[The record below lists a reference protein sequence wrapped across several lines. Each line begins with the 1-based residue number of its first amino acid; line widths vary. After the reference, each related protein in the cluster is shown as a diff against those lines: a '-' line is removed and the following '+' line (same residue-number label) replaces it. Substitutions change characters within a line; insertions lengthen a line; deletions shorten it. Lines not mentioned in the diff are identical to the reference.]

1 MRIGVRGHDYGTTT
15 ATELARRISE
25 AGFSCLQL
33 ALHKA
38 IEGVQ
43 PEYGRLNPGFCYD
56 VRRAFEDRHLEVA
69 VLGCYIDPAS
79 PDEEKRLYDVKRF
92 REQVAYCRQLGSNI
106 VATETSS
113 YQGDEAGREAQ
124 FARLTDSVLRMVE
137 QAERFGV
144 FVGIEPVHVHTLNTP
159 ALTRRLL
166 DIVACDNMQIVLDP
180 INLLSPQTIGRQR
193 EIIDECFALF
203 GDRIVA
209 IHAKD
214 VQIGE
219 NGRFRPCVIGDGL
232 FDHEYFYGKL
242 AKVKPGISVLREE
255 AHPETAAKDI
265 ARLKQFIAR
274 AEGV

>member
-1 MRIGVRGHDYGTTT
+1 MTMVRP
-15 ATELARRISE
+15 LRRSLRG
-25 AGFSCLQL
+25 GFPKRASAVCSLRFTR
-33 ALHKA
+33 
-38 IEGVQ
+38 
-43 PEYGRLNPGFCYD
+43 RL
-56 VRRAFEDRHLEVA
+56 RA
-69 VLGCYIDPAS
+69 CS
-79 PDEEKRLYDVKRF
+79 
-92 REQVAYCRQLGSNI
+92 RQLGSNI

-193 EIIDECFALF
+193 EIIDECLALF

-232 FDHEYFYGKL
+232 FDHEYFYEKL